1 MEQIPDAASSL
12 LHYADVKRRAIASR
26 CYRTKVSSSNGQ
38 TFSPSQVINIDLPSN
53 VANTY
58 FDMSQSYLLM
68 TVNNT
73 AAAANTLGFAGNSGA
88 YSLIDRVQCITGGST
103 ISDIQQYNVLADA
116 LMTQNVSRDWNINV
130 GSEMIGTLT
139 TGSAYKGAV
148 IAGGASMTVALPFML
163 TALANT
169 TPTRYIP
176 AFSRDMLRF
185 RFYLANTVQGVIGVA
200 AGAPT
205 FTVSSVEAVIYC
217 VELSPDAQELVSAM
231 CGNVY
236 NILCNDFR
244 TSNSTF
250 TGAAA
255 ALTHTA
261 TLGFSVSSMERLIIV
276 HRNNATITQNSNS
289 IGARSTASLAEFQVL
304 INGQSYPERPILAG
318 GETSGAELQCSN
330 AEALAE
336 GLVAQH
342 ALADF
347 GHDSQFAMA
356 AGTTGAVKYG
366 LVNSD
371 GSSPGNTG
379 TFVASVELES
389 MAGKSSSI
397 YSGISTIGAVVMYR
411 GVYTTPAAVTYDLSF
426 FCQSTILLTLDMSP
440 SGLGT
445 YVVSV

>member
-1 MEQIPDAASSL
+1 
-12 LHYADVKRRAIASR
+12 
-26 CYRTKVSSSNGQ
+26 
-38 TFSPSQVINIDLPSN
+38 
-53 VANTY
+53 
-58 FDMSQSYLLM
+58 
-68 TVNNT
+68 
-73 AAAANTLGFAGNSGA
+73 
-88 YSLIDRVQCITGGST
+88 
-103 ISDIQQYNVLADA
+103 
-116 LMTQNVSRDWNINV
+116 
-130 GSEMIGTLT
+130 
-139 TGSAYKGAV
+139 
-148 IAGGASMTVALPFML
+148 MTVALPFML